1 MCCFGARDQ
10 IVHTAECRHI
20 WTSFWACLDQHCA
33 TFRCFCASHSLFIMF
48 NWTFQLFYCVFN
60 STKVPLRY
68 VLCFVQSNRP
78 LTFQSPL
85 QAKLHESNFKGVH
98 PIARLRI
105 TFSMSSI
112 WIKKHHDGSTA
123 KPTHRIWMQMFDA
136 MWINSP
142 HNEFCLSIFF
152 LSPSRLL
159 NPSLSFYCQLTVQS
173 TALQSGTGY

>member
-1 MCCFGARDQ
+1 MPETRLCTQQNADIFEHPSGP
-10 IVHTAECRHI
+10 V
-20 WTSFWACLDQHCA
+20 WTN
-33 TFRCFCASHSLFIMF
+33 T
-48 NWTFQLFYCVFN
+48 
-60 STKVPLRY
+60 VPLSGVFVRHTLY
-68 VLCFVQSNRP
+68 SLCSTEPFNYSTAFLTPPKCLWGTSSASFQSNRP

-85 QAKLHESNFKGVH
+85 QAKLHESDFKGVH
-98 PIARLRI
+98 PIAWLRI

-142 HNEFCLSIFF
+142 HNEFCLGIFF